1 MNFLFL
7 ANDFAQ
13 GTQFVQEKAAEIIP
27 LPVEYIIPAII
38 LIVISI
44 FVFFF
49 LKKIIINSIL
59 GVVVWAGVT
68 FLFNMNLPLLPSL
81 VVAIVFGPAG
91 IGVMFVLKIFGLI

>member
-1 MNFLFL
+1 MDFLFL
-7 ANDFAQ
+7 ASGFAE
-13 GTQFVQEKAAEIIP
+13 GTQFVQEKAAEVIP

-81 VVAIVFGPAG
+81 VVSIVFGPAG
-91 IGVMFVLKIFGLI
+91 IGVMFVLKVFGLI